1 MILYM
6 DTSSLVK
13 LYVDEVHSEAVH
25 RWVQMVDVI
34 ATSRVAYPETLAA
47 LARRRREGDFDEAS
61 FQRVTTAFRAQW
73 LNFALVNLNE
83 TLAGELAITH
93 VLRGF
98 DAIHLAAA
106 LDLRRQAEGVV
117 VTFAAFD
124 VRLMQAAKTEGFQL
138 NDSTGINPQAG

>member
-1 MILYM
+1 MILYL

-25 RWVQMVDVI
+25 RWVQAADVS

-47 LARRRREGDFDEAS
+47 LARRHREGDLDEGN

-73 LNFALVNLNE
+73 PNIAIVNLNE
-83 TLAGELAITH
+83 TLAGELAIRH
-93 VLRGF
+93 SLRGF

-106 LDLRRQAEGVV
+106 LDIRRQAGGVA
-117 VTFAAFD
+117 VTFAGFD
-124 VRLMQAAKTEGFQL
+124 VRLTQAARAEGFQVM
-138 NDSTGINPQAG
+138 DEGGIQL

>member
-13 LYVDEVHSEAVH
+13 LYVDEVHSEVVR
-25 RWVQMVDVI
+25 RWVQVADI
-34 ATSRVAYPETLAA
+34 LATSRVAYPETLAA

-61 FQRVTTAFRAQW
+61 FQRVTDAFRAQW
-73 LNFALVNLNE
+73 LNFAIINLNE
-83 TLAGELAITH
+83 SLAGELAITH
-93 VLRGF
+93 ALRGF

-106 LDLRRQAEGVV
+106 LDLRRQAEGVI

-124 VRLMQAAKTEGFQL
+124 VRLMQAARAEGFQVM
-138 NDSTGINPQAG
+138 DERAG